1 MKNNLVELEF
11 DNTNVRMLRDKENE
25 PWFCAKDVCKA
36 IELVDHSQACSELKK
51 DDKYKV
57 PIPDRYGRSQSTL
70 FINEAGLY
78 ELILKSRK
86 PEAKKFKHWVTHD
99 VIPSIRKTGSYSI
112 KKDPNEQTSQLIN
125 NTQNLIEQTTALIEK
140 IKQDQPYVDL
150 GKTIEKAEGDIT
162 VRQMANIIEQAGF
175 RCGETRLFEFLRE
188 KKYIFQ
194 IKCPNTNRLINQ
206 VYQRTIENGL
216 MRIKESTF
224 SKNIEKGNTEKL
236 NVVYI
241 QPLITTK
248 GQLHILQAWKNQHS
262 KQLDLI

>member
-11 DNTNVRMLRDKENE
+11 DNTNVRMLLDKENNI
-25 PWFCAKDVCKA
+25 WFCAKDACRALGLVNSRKA
-36 IELVDHSQACSELKK
+36 TMELDSKDVTNSYTLETAGGSQLATF
-51 DDKYKV
+51 V
-57 PIPDRYGRSQSTL
+57 
-70 FINEAGLY
+70 NEPGLY

-86 PEAKKFKHWVTHD
+86 PEAKKFKHWITHD

-112 KKDPNEQTSQLIN
+112 KKEPNEQTSQLIN

-175 RCGETRLFEFLRE
+175 KCGETRLFEFLRE
-188 KKYIFQ
+188 KKYIFR
-194 IKCPNTNRLINQ
+194 IKCPNTNKLINQ